1 MVERVPIVPSQ
12 EILGKLLGGSVV
24 VVGEWRMFVGSGR
37 TNESAGN

>member
-12 EILGKLLGGSVV
+12 EILGKLLGGVG